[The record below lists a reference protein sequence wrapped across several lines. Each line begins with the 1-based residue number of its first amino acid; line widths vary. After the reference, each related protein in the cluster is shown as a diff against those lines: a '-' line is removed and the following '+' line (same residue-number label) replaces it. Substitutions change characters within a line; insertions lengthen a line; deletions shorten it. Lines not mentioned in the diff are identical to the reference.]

1 MRRGTRRQRKQRSRK
16 NRRSNKRSNKLSSR
30 LLLGNKLRSRLLLGN
45 KLRGGDLGIP
55 TILTLEGTPL
65 PSNAVVVHPTG
76 TQSLQSY
83 LANQRSRGNTG
94 YDDGD

>member
-1 MRRGTRRQRKQRSRK
+1 MRRGTRRQRKQKKQRKQRSQS
-16 NRRSNKRSNKLSSR
+16 RRNKRSR
-30 LLLGNKLRSRLLLGN
+30 RLLLGN

-65 PSNAVVVHPTG
+65 SSNAVVAHPTY
-76 TQSLQSY
+76 TESLQSY
-83 LANQRSRGNTG
+83 LANQRSRGSTG

>member
-1 MRRGTRRQRKQRSRK
+1 MRRGTRRQKKQRSRK
-16 NRRSNKRSNKLSSR
+16 NRRSNKLSRRLLLSNKLSRR
-30 LLLGNKLRSRLLLGN
+30 LLLSN
-45 KLRGGDLGIP
+45 KLRGGNVGIP

-65 PSNAVVVHPTG
+65 SSNAVVAHPTY
-76 TQSLQSY
+76 TESLQSY

>member
-1 MRRGTRRQRKQRSRK
+1 MRQRTRQQKRQRKQRKHRKSRRK
-16 NRRSNKRSNKLSSR
+16 NCRSNKLS
-30 LLLGNKLRSRLLLGN
+30 N

-65 PSNAVVVHPTG
+65 SSNAVVAHPTY
-76 TQSLQSY
+76 TESLQSY
-83 LANQRSRGNTG
+83 LANQRRRGSTG

>member
-1 MRRGTRRQRKQRSRK
+1 MRRGTRRQRKQKKQRKQKRQSR
-16 NRRSNKRSNKLSSR
+16 R
-30 LLLGNKLRSRLLLGN
+30 N

-65 PSNAVVVHPTG
+65 SSNAVVVSPTG
-76 TQSLQSY
+76 TQSLDSY
-83 LANQRSRGNTG
+83 LRNQRLRGSTG

>member
-1 MRRGTRRQRKQRSRK
+1 MRRGTRRQRKQKKQRKQRSRK
-16 NRRSNKRSNKLSSR
+16 NRRTNKLS
-30 LLLGNKLRSRLLLGN
+30 SRLLLGN

-55 TILTLEGTPL
+55 TILTLEGIPL

>member
-1 MRRGTRRQRKQRSRK
+1 MRRGTRRQKKQRKQRKQRSQS
-16 NRRSNKRSNKLSSR
+16 RRNKRS
-30 LLLGNKLRSRLLLGN
+30 N

-65 PSNAVVVHPTG
+65 PPNAVVAHPTY

-83 LANQRSRGNTG
+83 LANQRSRGSTG

>member
-1 MRRGTRRQRKQRSRK
+1 MRRGTRRQRKQKKQRKQRSRK
-16 NRRSNKRSNKLSSR
+16 NRRS
-30 LLLGNKLRSRLLLGN
+30 N

-83 LANQRSRGNTG
+83 LANQKSRGSTG

>member
-1 MRRGTRRQRKQRSRK
+1 MRRGTRRQKKQRSRK
-16 NRRSNKRSNKLSSR
+16 NRRKNRHSNKLR
-30 LLLGNKLRSRLLLGN
+30 N

-65 PSNAVVVHPTG
+65 PPNAVVAHPTY
-76 TQSLQSY
+76 TESLQSY
-83 LANQRSRGNTG
+83 LANQRSRGSTG

>member
-1 MRRGTRRQRKQRSRK
+1 MRRGTRRQKKQRKQRKQRSRK
-16 NRRSNKRSNKLSSR
+16 NRRSNKLSRR
-30 LLLGNKLRSRLLLGN
+30 LLLSN

-65 PSNAVVVHPTG
+65 SSNAVVAHPTY
-76 TQSLQSY
+76 TESLQSY
-83 LANQRSRGNTG
+83 LANQRRRGSTG

>member
-1 MRRGTRRQRKQRSRK
+1 MRRGTRRQRKQKKQRKQRSRK
-16 NRRSNKRSNKLSSR
+16 NRRS
-30 LLLGNKLRSRLLLGN
+30 N

-65 PSNAVVVHPTG
+65 PPNAVVAHPTY

-83 LANQRSRGNTG
+83 LANQRSRGSTG